1 MHNAFLAAAAEEPH
15 NPLIPAPAD
24 LIWATVAFAIIL
36 VFFIWK
42 VVPRFTKLLDERS
55 DAIEGGIKRA
65 EEAQAAAEASKD
77 EYEAQLAEARA
88 EAARIREA
96 ARGDGDK
103 IIAEKKEQASVEAAR
118 ILAAAQAQ
126 IEAERAAAQSS
137 LRAEVGSLALD
148 LASNVIGETLNDDK
162 KATALVDR
170 FLADLEASETE
181 TKKA

>member
-77 EYEAQLAEARA
+77 EYEAQ
-88 EAARIREA
+88 
-96 ARGDGDK
+96 
-103 IIAEKKEQASVEAAR
+103 
-118 ILAAAQAQ
+118 
-126 IEAERAAAQSS
+126 
-137 LRAEVGSLALD
+137 RAEVGSLALD